1 LEEVIHVLEAY
12 GEFKKAV
19 SVIIIEGHREM
30 KAIYHVTSQIV
41 Q

>member
-19 SVIIIEGHREM
+19 SVLVVGGHRQM